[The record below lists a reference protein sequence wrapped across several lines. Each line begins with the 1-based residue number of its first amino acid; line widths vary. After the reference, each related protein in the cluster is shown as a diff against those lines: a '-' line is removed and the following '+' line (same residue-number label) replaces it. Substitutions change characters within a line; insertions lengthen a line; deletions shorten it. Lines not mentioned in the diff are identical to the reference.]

1 MSDLN
6 HIKET
11 ISFRQKDLDNYL
23 EKTKKLLISKG
34 EIETRLV
41 ILNKNLKV
49 TKKELDKL
57 NNWLI
62 NNNEVKIE
70 WHKTY
75 EWATKKKF

>member
-70 WHKTY
+70 
-75 EWATKKKF
+75 